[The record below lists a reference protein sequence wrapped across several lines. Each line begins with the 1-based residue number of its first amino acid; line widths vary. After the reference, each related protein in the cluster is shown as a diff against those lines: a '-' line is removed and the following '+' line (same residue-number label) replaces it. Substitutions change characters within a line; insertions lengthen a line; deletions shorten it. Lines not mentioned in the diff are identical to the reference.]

1 MVVQHPVEYA
11 SGSGIKRKTAEQRN
25 HPFEIETVS
34 TAFKNAVKTYK
45 IKFTAENDNIETAIA
60 AMEGKLSNFRADE
73 NSLKFSMAIHVEF
86 EKATDPDVVTDP
98 PVVLQSEQ
106 FEVYHDTSIQDQLDK
121 VAKQLN
127 KNIEVYEQ
135 CGSGWILKRVVA
147 LDTTIW
153 KLNPLRGSTFH
164 ELPKWIID
172 KRAVINVRNHDAY
185 CFKWSVLAAL
195 HQPTSKTQR
204 NLTSSYTAYESK
216 YDFSGLKFPVSLRQI
231 SIFENKNNLSVNVY
245 GIDEVEKGK
254 PFVYPLK
261 VASHEQTKHVN
272 LLLTE
277 ENGVMHYSTIS
288 RFSRLVRS
296 QCTKD
301 SYTYEYCYS
310 CLQGFKLQKDEK
322 ERGECKMLEKH
333 QKYCKTL
340 KPQRTEFP
348 TKEKAI
354 LKFTNV
360 QKQLKAPFV
369 MYADFE
375 APLMNKTDEKRV
387 PTFIKKDGTE
397 PEKKKKKEAVY
408 QEHQVVSYAFKIV
421 SIDPEFEAPIEI
433 YRGVDAVDRFLSS
446 AQQKAKEIFEKYICR
461 PKPQPRLTPE
471 EKQKHNAETHCHI

>member
-1 MVVQHPVEYA
+1 M
-11 SGSGIKRKTAEQRN
+11 K
-25 HPFEIETVS
+25 
-34 TAFKNAVKTYK
+34 
-45 IKFTAENDNIETAIA
+45 
-60 AMEGKLSNFRADE
+60 
-73 NSLKFSMAIHVEF
+73 
-86 EKATDPDVVTDP
+86 
-98 PVVLQSEQ
+98 

-195 HQPTSKTQR
+195 HQPTSETNR

-261 VASHEQTKHVN
+261 VASHELTKHVN

-288 RFSRLVRS
+288 SFSRLVRS
-296 QCTKD
+296 
-301 SYTYEYCYS
+301 
-310 CLQGFKLQKDEK
+310 
-322 ERGECKMLEKH
+322 
-333 QKYCKTL
+333 
-340 KPQRTEFP
+340 
-348 TKEKAI
+348 
-354 LKFTNV
+354 
-360 QKQLKAPFV
+360 
-369 MYADFE
+369 
-375 APLMNKTDEKRV
+375 
-387 PTFIKKDGTE
+387 
-397 PEKKKKKEAVY
+397 
-408 QEHQVVSYAFKIV
+408 
-421 SIDPEFEAPIEI
+421 
-433 YRGVDAVDRFLSS
+433 
-446 AQQKAKEIFEKYICR
+446 
-461 PKPQPRLTPE
+461 
-471 EKQKHNAETHCHI
+471 